1 MERECEI
8 SLSENANVDGRK
20 GRSDLMQFGTNRSY
34 TSRVNNSQG
43 RILEDMIMGAARMYE
58 QEGKLV
64 LHKESE
70 PFRVVKNLD
79 RARGRAEVQFTA
91 KAQPDFIGC
100 IKGGRLI
107 AFEAKYTQ
115 KDTIKQAAVTPTQA
129 AMLERY
135 HKAGAAAFVCC
146 GIGTGWELSYFMVP
160 WKTWRDMKENY
171 GHKYA
176 SADDLAMYEIKADT
190 VVRFLEYKNPKTSR
204 AENNPFCLVTL

>member
-1 MERECEI
+1 
-8 SLSENANVDGRK
+8 
-20 GRSDLMQFGTNRSY
+20 
-34 TSRVNNSQG
+34 
-43 RILEDMIMGAARMYE
+43 MGAARMYE

-115 KDTIKQAAVTPTQA
+115 KDTIK
-129 AMLERY
+129 
-135 HKAGAAAFVCC
+135 
-146 GIGTGWELSYFMVP
+146 
-160 WKTWRDMKENY
+160 
-171 GHKYA
+171 
-176 SADDLAMYEIKADT
+176 
-190 VVRFLEYKNPKTSR
+190 
-204 AENNPFCLVTL
+204 

>member
-1 MERECEI
+1 M
-8 SLSENANVDGRK
+8 
-20 GRSDLMQFGTNRSY
+20 NRSY

-43 RILEDMIMGAARMYE
+43 RILENMIMGAARMYE

-91 KAQPDFIGC
+91 KAQPDFVGC
-100 IKGGRLI
+100 LKGGRLI

-129 AMLERY
+129 AMLDKY
-135 HKAGAAAFVCC
+135 HEAGAAAFVCC
-146 GIGTGWELSYFMVP
+146 GVGTGWDLSYFMVP
-160 WKTWRDMKENY
+160 WKVWREMKERY

-176 SADDLAMYEIKADT
+176 SAEELAPYEIKADT

-204 AENNPFCLVTL
+204 AENNQFCLVTL

>member
-1 MERECEI
+1 MERECGI
-8 SLSENANVDGRK
+8 SLSENANVDGWK
-20 GRSDLMQFGTNRSY
+20 GRSDWMQFGTNRSY

-43 RILEDMIMGAARMYE
+43 RILEDMIMGAARQYE

-129 AMLERY
+129 ECWNDIIRPERQRLS
-135 HKAGAAAFVCC
+135 AAASVQAGSLAISWCR
-146 GIGTGWELSYFMVP
+146 GKHGGT
-160 WKTWRDMKENY
+160 
-171 GHKYA
+171 
-176 SADDLAMYEIKADT
+176 
-190 VVRFLEYKNPKTSR
+190 
-204 AENNPFCLVTL
+204 

>member
-1 MERECEI
+1 M
-8 SLSENANVDGRK
+8 
-20 GRSDLMQFGTNRSY
+20 NRSNV
-34 TSRVNNSQG
+34 SRVNNAQG
-43 RILEDMIMGAARMYE
+43 RILEEMIMAAARQYE

-79 RARGRAEVQFTA
+79 RARARAEVQFTQ

-115 KDTIKQAAVTPTQA
+115 KDAIKQAAVTPTQA

-146 GIGTGWELSYFMVP
+146 AIGTGWELSYFMVP
-160 WKTWRDMKENY
+160 WKVWREMKERY

-176 SADDLAMYEIKADT
+176 SAEDLASYEIKADT
-190 VVRFLEYKNPKTSR
+190 VVRFLEYKNQQVSK
-204 AENNPFCLVTL
+204 AENNPFSMLIM

>member
-1 MERECEI
+1 M
-8 SLSENANVDGRK
+8 
-20 GRSDLMQFGTNRSY
+20 MNRSNI
-34 TSRVNNSQG
+34 SRVNNSQG

-58 QEGKLV
+58 QEGRLV

-100 IKGGRLI
+100 LKGGRLI

-115 KDTIKQAAVTPTQA
+115 KDHIKQVAVTPTQA
-129 AMLERY
+129 AILERY

-160 WKTWRDMKENY
+160 WKAWRDMKERY

-176 SADDLAMYEIKADT
+176 TADELASYEVKADM
-190 VVRFLEYKNPKTSR
+190 VIHFMDYLSPETSR
-204 AENNPFCLVTL
+204 KENNPFNLLTI

>member
-1 MERECEI
+1 M
-8 SLSENANVDGRK
+8 
-20 GRSDLMQFGTNRSY
+20 NRSNV
-34 TSRVNNSQG
+34 SRVNNAQG
-43 RILEDMIMGAARMYE
+43 RILEEMIMGAARQYE
-58 QEGKLV
+58 REGKLV

-79 RARGRAEVQFTA
+79 RARGRAEVQFTQ

-100 IKGGRLI
+100 LKGGRLI

-115 KDTIKQAAVTPTQA
+115 KDAIKQAAVTPTQA

-146 GIGTGWELSYFMVP
+146 AIGTGWELKCFMVP
-160 WKTWRDMKENY
+160 WKAWRDMKKSY

-176 SADDLAMYEIKADT
+176 SAEELAPYEIKADT
-190 VVRFLEYKNPKTSR
+190 VVRFLEYKNQQVRK
-204 AENNPFCLVTL
+204 AENNPFNMLIM

>member
-1 MERECEI
+1 M
-8 SLSENANVDGRK
+8 
-20 GRSDLMQFGTNRSY
+20 NRSNI
-34 TSRVNNSQG
+34 SRVNNSQG

-58 QEGKLV
+58 REEKLV

-79 RARGRAEVQFTA
+79 RAKGRAEVQFTA

-100 IKGGRLI
+100 LKGGRLI

-115 KDTIKQAAVTPTQA
+115 KDTIKQTAVTPTQA

-160 WKTWRDMKENY
+160 WKAWRDMKESY

-176 SADDLAMYEIKADT
+176 SAEELAPYEIKADT
-190 VVRFLEYKNPKTSR
+190 VVRFLEYKNQQVSK
-204 AENNPFCLVTL
+204 AENNPFSMLIM